1 MKISRETE
9 LESELERDALDSSV
23 YRNQLDDGTVL
34 TPTSH
39 TIMEMDFNKNA
50 EKYFNDNKIKV
61 DLIFTS
67 PPYNAGLKYENYDDA
82 RPINEYIKFLEEFLE
97 TSDVI
102 LNDGGRIV
110 INIRDIKIAS
120 GSRYPPLVTF
130 FQKLCIEK
138 GYKYRGV
145 HIWYKGRE
153 ESSTAW
159 GSWRS
164 CANPSIIDLFEYVYV
179 FQKSGERVKKNHQI
193 DKEEFI
199 ECDLGVWKIRP
210 VKKIHGKNKNNK
222 AGHPCPF
229 PVELAERVIKLYSYP
244 QDIVVDPFGG
254 VGSTSMAAYNCGR
267 NSYSI
272 DISKKYTELA
282 YVNLKHLNPKMN
294 LRVISDD
301 HINVNAEMVK
311 NIVELLN
318 ARNEEPVEVIKIV

>member
-1 MKISRETE
+1 MKITRETE
-9 LESELERDALDSSV
+9 IESELEQDARDSLT
-23 YRNQLDDGTVL
+23 YIKNLDDGSIF

-39 TIMEMDFNKNA
+39 TILEMDFNKNA
-50 EKYFNDNKIKV
+50 LQYLHDNNIKV

-67 PPYNAGLKYENYDDA
+67 PPYNAGLKYDNYNDSK
-82 RPINEYIKFLEEFLE
+82 PIKEYIAFLEQFLGV
-97 TSDVI
+97 SDKI
-102 LNDGGRIV
+102 LNDGGRII

-120 GSRYPPLVTF
+120 GSRYPPFVTF
-130 FQKLCIEK
+130 FQKLCVEQ

-179 FQKSGERVKKNHQI
+179 FQKSGERTKKNYQI

-199 ECDLGVWKIRP
+199 ECDLGIWKIRP

-229 PVELAERVIKLYSYP
+229 PVELAERAIKLYSYP
-244 QDIVVDPFGG
+244 HDIVLDPFGG
-254 VGSTSMAAYNCGR
+254 IGSTSMAAYNCGR
-267 NSYSI
+267 NSLSI
-272 DISKKYTELA
+272 DISKEYSRLA
-282 YVNLKHLNPKMN
+282 YENLKSLNP
-294 LRVISDD
+294 
-301 HINVNAEMVK
+301 NVNII
-311 NIVELLN
+311 NHNLYHL
-318 ARNEEPVEVIKIV
+318 